1 MVFDFFLQGWQAPF
15 LLRTLAR
22 HGNSGNISGY
32 LYMCPNKVVPL
43 LVCDI
48 AVCRGLNPVLYM
60 DMIVST

>member
-1 MVFDFFLQGWQAPF
+1 
-15 LLRTLAR
+15 
-22 HGNSGNISGY
+22 
-32 LYMCPNKVVPL
+32 MCPNKVVPL